1 VFEIRIH
8 GRGSQ
13 GVVTAA
19 ELLSVAAFLDGREPQ
34 AFPSFGSERMGA
46 PVTSFCRIGDTP
58 IRLREPVST
67 PDAVIVVDATL
78 LTAVDVFGGLKD
90 DGYVLIN
97 SSHSLDELGLADL
110 RDRLQAERIRTI
122 PASELARKHIGRPL
136 PNVCLLGGFAALT
149 HAVTLPAVEKAV
161 RERFREP
168 LASAN
173 IAAARAAFETVRDT
187 VEVAHA

>member
-1 VFEIRIH
+1 MFEIRIH

-78 LTAVDVFGGLKD
+78 LTAIDVFGGLKE

-97 SSHSLDELGLADL
+97 SSQTLEDLGLTEL
-110 RDRLQAERIRTI
+110 RERTRPERIRTVA
-122 PASELARKHIGRPL
+122 ASELAREHIGRPF

-149 HAVTLPAVEKAV
+149 QAVTLPAVERAV

-168 LASAN
+168 IASAN
-173 IAAARAAFETVRDT
+173 IAAARAAFATVRSSL
-187 VEVAHA
+187 EVAHA

>member
-46 PVTSFCRIGDTP
+46 PVTSFCRIGDKP

-78 LTAVDVFGGLKD
+78 LHAVDVFAGLKP
-90 DGYVLIN
+90 DGFVLIN
-97 SSHSLDELGLADL
+97 SSRSLDELGLADL
-110 RDRLQAERIRTI
+110 RERHRAEHLRAL
-122 PASELARKHIGRPL
+122 PATELARRYVGRPL

-149 HAVTLPAVEKAV
+149 AAVTLPAVEQAV

-168 LASAN
+168 IASAN
-173 IAAARAAFETVRDT
+173 IAAAHAAFDTVRASL
-187 VEVAHA
+187 EAAHA